1 MSQSTKQKPVHEIRL
16 GSTKATIWPN
26 NSEKGIRYNVTVS
39 RGYHDG
45 KGWKETQSFGRDDL
59 PRLIKCADLALYK
72 AKRSGGDGFAFFSP
86 EIREAVQKRLSALS
100 CARDALN
107 RGDLQGI
114 AKAQLL
120 YLNDIVHML
129 DLTGQE
135 HFSIRIF
142 FLVQGIAHDLRQG
155 KDAFG

>member
-59 PRLIKCADLALYK
+59 PRLIKCADLAYQWIFSNNGNAIEDEPNLGE
-72 AKRSGGDGFAFFSP
+72 SGKPA
-86 EIREAVQKRLSALS
+86 
-100 CARDALN
+100 
-107 RGDLQGI
+107 
-114 AKAQLL
+114 
-120 YLNDIVHML
+120 
-129 DLTGQE
+129 GQY
-135 HFSIRIF
+135 
-142 FLVQGIAHDLRQG
+142 
-155 KDAFG
+155 